1 MTQKHLLRGV
11 LIAVLCMAVATP
23 VRADSLST
31 DVTLI
36 IVGIVV
42 ASIALT
48 LGVAVVVTHY
58 SRKRALTGCV
68 VSAAGG
74 LSVTDEADKRT
85 YMLSGNTAAITVGDR
100 VKLQGKKIKSKSPDK
115 TLTWVTTNLAKDFGV
130 CPQ

>member
-1 MTQKHLLRGV
+1 
-11 LIAVLCMAVATP
+11 
-23 VRADSLST
+23 
-31 DVTLI
+31 
-36 IVGIVV
+36 
-42 ASIALT
+42 
-48 LGVAVVVTHY
+48 
-58 SRKRALTGCV
+58 